1 MAKKKKSYKSNVLL
15 AAFLLA
21 ALAVLPTTILFFIGM
36 LPTFVSRFA
45 DHSRQKSRTMT
56 IGFMNFAACFPFW
69 YMLLKSG
76 HTFDKSVEV
85 LADPLHIIIMYSGAL
100 AGYLIDWGLSG
111 IVATIMVQKGH
122 KRVKEIKKI
131 HEDLME
137 RWGPEVSGDLPLDQN
152 GFPVQK
158 SN

>member
-21 ALAVLPTTILFFIGM
+21 ALAVLPTTLLFFIGM
-36 LPTFVSRFA
+36 LPTFVSRLA
-45 DHSRQKSRTMT
+45 DRSRQKSRTMT

-69 YMLLKSG
+69 YMLLQSG
-76 HTFDKSVEV
+76 HTFDKAVEV
-85 LADPLHIIIMYSGAL
+85 LADPLHIIIMYSGAV

-122 KRVKEIKKI
+122 KRVKDIKKI
-131 HEDLME
+131 HDELIE
-137 RWGPEVSGDLPLDQN
+137 RWGPEVSGDLPLDPN
-152 GFPVQK
+152 GFPIEK
-158 SN
+158 